1 MPRRFRNDEPEEG
14 QPSGPFQ
21 PIQLPTTLNL
31 IVYPRQSTQAQLL
44 HHATSTEMQTADL
57 IEIGVR
63 YGWLPEKCV
72 IIDDDLGVS
81 GTLSIDERIGLTK
94 VMEQIDQLQSRAVLV
109 VNEDRLFRDETM
121 IQVNV
126 FIKFMR
132 DHNAYVLTPY
142 MVYNFQERF
151 HVKMFREKAEYAAS
165 YITDY
170 VRERLNG
177 ARRKKALKGLYD
189 GRPLTPGYR
198 VDYDKKRPDGSENPT
213 YRKYVI
219 YEPHAAVV
227 RQLAQVM
234 YDQDLSVTELYRYA
248 QDNGLIFPPWEVWV
262 DSRTRERTN
271 LTEVAGGL
279 FYASL
284 YGLYSMLTNPV
295 YIGYWLLLG
304 RTVQRHNH
312 EPILSES
319 VFKAIFERISY
330 YDLNGGYNTQRQRR
344 RPYPTTRVVR
354 SSEEAGVLLGLL
366 VDVSDETPA
375 PVTYHHQVVNH
386 RDPDAE
392 PIMYYVCP
400 EPGQVPPGLRWTLQA
415 TVLDKPVSEAFL
427 NRLRCSQVAYD
438 PVLYEQQ
445 AAARLAEL
453 KHREKVL
460 ETQLHEIQEQMEGNL
475 RAMTLRG
482 LTDDEMAFF
491 LNRKRSLEG
500 ELHATE
506 NKLETIRSQQ
516 QDAQEMGKVF
526 KTLDELLT
534 NWPKLNV
541 RQQRRYLTRFVQMVG
556 IKFSTTG
563 ICDLWIYWKNTF
575 DETLDAA
582 EIDTLRVR
590 LKRARPTEWT
600 EERNAILR
608 DVYLLSQVE
617 IMKRLPEC
625 TWGAIC
631 RQINRLGLDRR
642 AALTALGRWPEYRAI
657 RDHYS
662 YNDWQLEHPD
672 DPDPTPPPMRKLP
685 KQRWTAEEDA
695 LLRENLH
702 LPRLE
707 LMKLFPDRSWAS
719 INNRWTGLKLP
730 RSETL
735 AAHGI
740 STNAGFGKACP
751 IPMWM
756 SYNMWIAQQAQ
767 PPQPLEADAPPFGLN
782 ALVDNLSD

>member
-1 MPRRFRNDEPEEG
+1 MPRRFCSDEPEER
-14 QPSGPFQ
+14 QPAGPFQ

-31 IVYPRQSTQAQLL
+31 IVYPRQSTLAQVL
-44 HHATSTEMQTADL
+44 HHTTSTEMQTADL

-63 YGWLPEKCV
+63 YGWPAERCIV
-72 IIDDDLGVS
+72 IDDDLGVS
-81 GTLSIDERIGLTK
+81 GTLGIDEREGLTK
-94 VMEQIDQLQSRAVLV
+94 VMEQIDQLKSRAVLV

-132 DHNAYVLTPY
+132 DHNAYVLTPN

-151 HVKMFREKAEYAAS
+151 HIKMFREKAEYAAS

-177 ARRKKALKGLYD
+177 ARRKKSMKGLYD

-198 VDYDKKRPDGSENPT
+198 VDYDKKRPDGSESPT

-227 RQLAQVM
+227 RQLAQLM
-234 YDQDLSVTELYRYA
+234 HDQDLSVTELYRYA
-248 QDNGLIFPPWEVWV
+248 KENGVVFPPWEPWV
-262 DSRTRERTN
+262 DNRTRERTR
-271 LTEVAGGL
+271 LIEVPGGL

-295 YIGYWLLLG
+295 YIGHWLLLG
-304 RTVQRHNH
+304 RTVQWHNH
-312 EPILSES
+312 EPILAEPL
-319 VFKAIFERISY
+319 FKVLFERLSY
-330 YDLNGGYNTQRQRR
+330 YNLNGGHNTQRRR
-344 RPYPTTRVVR
+344 WRAYPAVR
-354 SSEEAGVLLGLL
+354 AMPSGKQSGMLLGLL
-366 VDVSDETPA
+366 VDLSAEAPA
-375 PVTYHHQVVNH
+375 PVTYHHHVVNH
-386 RDPDAE
+386 REPKAE
-392 PIMYYVCP
+392 KVIYYACP
-400 EPGQVPPGLRWTLQA
+400 EPGQVPFSVRWTIQA
-415 TVLDKPVSEAFL
+415 AVLDKPVTDAFL
-427 NRLRCSQVAYD
+427 NRLRRSHVEYD
-438 PVLYEQQ
+438 PTIYEQQ

-453 KHREKVL
+453 RHREKVL
-460 ETQLHEIQEQMEGNL
+460 DTQLREIQEQMEGNL

-500 ELHATE
+500 ELRATE
-506 NKLETIRSQQ
+506 NRLEAIRTQQ
-516 QDAQEMGKVF
+516 RDAQEVGRVF

-541 RQQRRYLTRFVQMVG
+541 RQQRRYLARFVQMVG
-556 IKFSTTG
+556 VKMSSTG

-582 EIDTLRVR
+582 EIDTLRIR
-590 LKRARPTEWT
+590 LKRARPTQWT
-600 EERNAILR
+600 EARNALLR
-608 DVYLLSQVE
+608 EAHLLSQVE

-625 TWGAIC
+625 TWGAIT

-642 AALTALGRWPEYRAI
+642 QSLTKLGRWPEFRAI

-662 YNDWQLEHPD
+662 YNDWRMEHPE
-672 DPDPTPPPMRKLP
+672 DPNPTPPPRRKQV
-685 KQRWTAEEDA
+685 KRRWTAEEDA
-695 LLRENLH
+695 ALRENYQH
-702 LPRLE
+702 PRLE
-707 LMKLFPDRSWAS
+707 VMKLFPDRSWGS
-719 INNRWTGLKLP
+719 ILNHCMNLRLL
-730 RSETL
+730 RSATF
-735 AAHGI
+735 AAQGI
-740 STNAGFGKACP
+740 NTNTGFGTACP

-756 SYNMWIAQQAQ
+756 SYNVWLAQQAQ
-767 PPQPLEADAPPFGLN
+767 EPPNVSDDTPPFDLN